1 MPTRQDVANRA
12 GVSGATVSRVYNSPG
27 QVDPSTVD
35 RVRAAAAELGFVPDR
50 HASALRRKTS
60 STLLLVEIEG
70 GETYRWT
77 DQRVYQSLYGEII
90 RRLLH
95 HLQATAWN
103 LQLVTLASVDD
114 VPSLAARDFA
124 GILGLDIARQDWADA
139 LALLGKPVVCAHH
152 GDHLTGVSTV
162 TTDNRAGGRLQAQW
176 LQARGCERVAYVS
189 GLTTEVRSHAERRAG
204 FVELF
209 PSATLLE
216 TGVGIDAGRAAATA
230 LAPRLRDGTMQGV
243 ACVND
248 LTSVGLL
255 QGLTL
260 AGFPDK
266 LAIIGYD
273 NLVLT
278 SLVAPS
284 LATVE
289 ARLPELYERAIDAL
303 IAQVRG
309 GEPVILQLTPELALR

>member
-1 MPTRQDVANRA
+1 MPTRQDVALLA
-12 GVSGATVSRVYNSPG
+12 GVSGATVSRVYNSPA
-27 QVDPSTVD
+27 QVEPSTVE

-50 HASALRRKTS
+50 HAAALRRKTS

-95 HLQATAWN
+95 HLQATPWN
-103 LQLVTLASVDD
+103 LQLVTLASVAD

-124 GILGLDIARQDWADA
+124 GVLGLDIARQDWADA
-139 LALLGKPVVCAHH
+139 LAALGKPVVCAHH

-162 TTDNRAGGRLQAQW
+162 TTDNRAGGRLQGEW
-176 LQARGCERVAYVS
+176 LRSQGCRAVAYVS
-189 GLTTEVRSHAERRAG
+189 GHTTEVRSHAERRAG
-204 FVELF
+204 FVEVF
-209 PSATLLE
+209 PAATLLE
-216 TGVGIDAGRAAATA
+216 TGVGIEAGRAAAAVLT
-230 LAPRLRDGTMQGV
+230 PRLRDGTFQGI

-248 LTSVGLL
+248 LTAVGLL
-255 QGLTL
+255 QGLTT
-260 AGFPDK
+260 AGLPDK
-266 LAIIGYD
+266 LAVIGYD

-278 SLVAPS
+278 GLVAPG

-289 ARLPELYERAIDAL
+289 AHLPELYEQAMDAL
-303 IAQVRG
+303 ISQVRG
-309 GEPVILQLTPELALR
+309 GNPVNLQTTPELASR